1 MPRLSVPLV
10 ALALTAALAGCT
22 GDEPAVEVARPEP
35 SASFTADVP
44 VIIPGAPGEEPEVL
58 QPGQTGT
65 IANADA
71 YGDAD
76 VRFMT
81 DMVGHHA
88 QAREMAEMATDRAG
102 DERVLRLAERIAAGQ
117 GPEIDA
123 MQGWLELHGLPEASE
138 DVDHEHDD
146 MPGMA
151 TPEDLTRLSAAEGPE
166 FDRMFLELMSR
177 HHEGALQMAD
187 RAVGAQHPVVSEM
200 VDDVVA
206 TQSVE
211 IARMQ
216 AVLADLPA

>member
-1 MPRLSVPLV
+1 MRLSVPVV
-10 ALALTAALAGCT
+10 ALALCAALTGCS
-22 GDEPAVEVARPEP
+22 GDEPAEVARPEP

-44 VIIPGAPGEEPEVL
+44 VIVPGSPGEEPEVL
-58 QPGQTGT
+58 QPGETGT
-65 IANADA
+65 IPNADA

-88 QAREMAEMATDRAG
+88 QALEMAELAPERAR

-117 GPEIDA
+117 RPEIDA
-123 MQGWLELHGLPEASE
+123 MQAWLEQHGLPRAPEE
-138 DVDHEHDD
+138 VDHEHGD

-151 TPEDLTRLSAAEGPE
+151 TPEDLTRLSAAEGTE

-177 HHEGALQMAD
+177 HHEGALRMAE
-187 RAVGAQHPVVSEM
+187 RAVGARHPVVSEL

-211 IARMQ
+211 ISRMQ
-216 AVLADLPA
+216 RVLGDLPA